1 MPNDEFQKE
10 RPQIQKEPSVS
21 DALSETRLPLAND
34 NSVGRPDQAGDLTPL
49 IALCLGIF
57 SLMLSGGWWIATNAS
72 ESLRA
77 ASFSWGITTLIGPL
91 NLVVGLI
98 TLIFG
103 ISGLNYSKEH
113 PNLGGYRGSMF
124 GIVMGVLAILFGL
137 FMCFVWFILLQIGGF
152 RPGNFVGLF
161 MCFVWFILLQ
171 IGGLRPWNK

>member
-10 RPQIQKEPSVS
+10 RPQIQKEPSPS
-21 DALSETRLPLAND
+21 DARSETRLPLADD
-34 NSVGRPDQAGDLTPL
+34 NHFQRPDEAGNLTPL

-57 SLMLSGGWWIATNAS
+57 SLMLSGGWLIAWNAS
-72 ESLRA
+72 DSFRA
-77 ASFSWGITTLIGPL
+77 ASFSSGITTGIGPL

-113 PNLGGYRGSMF
+113 PNLGGFRCSMF

-137 FMCFVWFILLQIGGF
+137 FTLL
-152 RPGNFVGLF
+152 
-161 MCFVWFILLQ
+161 LLCLVSLAPR
-171 IGGLRPWNK
+171 GVFGP